1 MSMELLEKL
10 EELFSVLVSELQK
23 LKCENRRLE
32 DQVQSLSDELSGL
45 RSREAELD
53 SKLVLLES
61 LKSENIKINSQKE
74 QVRNRIRTI
83 LKNLEKI
90 DFI

>member
-1 MSMELLEKL
+1 MELLEKL